1 MHCLH
6 LRVPFFTALSMR
18 LLGNSLMPPRC
29 GHDVHVYSFVLRG
42 SYPSFLQGSHKYGRS
57 SVIRCFFWLGLILSH
72 RRKAV
77 HLMHATPSCAF
88 CFSCCLHVRQSHVA
102 FSASDFGNWVWCTAT
117 LGSWHTLFLQAGSLQ
132 VLHVLHFGFEH
143 CGLEQLSQ
151 CGVSLLLACRL
162 RIMNV
167 KWELR
172 CSLHTVQG

>member
-1 MHCLH
+1 MHRYICGYCFYCPFDAVAREQFNAASLWTRRTRI
-6 LRVPFFTALSMR
+6 LVCIARVISI
-18 LLGNSLMPPRC
+18 S
-29 GHDVHVYSFVLRG
+29 
-42 SYPSFLQGSHKYGRS
+42 LQGSHKYGRPL
-57 SVIRCFFWLGLILSH
+57 VIRCFFWFWLILSH